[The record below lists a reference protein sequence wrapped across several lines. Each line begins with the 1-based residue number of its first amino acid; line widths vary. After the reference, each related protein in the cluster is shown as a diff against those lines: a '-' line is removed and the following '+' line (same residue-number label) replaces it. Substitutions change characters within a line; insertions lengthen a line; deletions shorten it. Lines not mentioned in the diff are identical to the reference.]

1 MELQKATTPNR
12 LFNALQEHFQLTT
25 DFSLAEQLGVQR
37 AYVGRLRKSYRELSG
52 NVILLIY
59 DKTGW
64 SIERIRELTGLV

>member
-12 LFNALQEHFQLTT
+12 LFNALQEHFQLNSDIEVSKTI
-25 DFSLAEQLGVQR
+25 GVQQS
-37 AYVGRLRKSYRELSG
+37 YVGRLRRSYREISG

-64 SIERIRELTGLV
+64 SIEKIRELAGMT